1 MWRGGWAE
9 GLITGQPQGEV
20 RWGGAAGGF
29 PTGRGDQQLEGGYR
43 LWGVCWEALQFPCP
57 GTPHQGYHT
66 MYISL
71 PGGSERESKLT
82 KVTQPASSQAE
93 M

>member
-1 MWRGGWAE
+1 MGLRVASPQEGEISSWKGVIIHRLSAE
-9 GLITGQPQGEV
+9 MLCNSPVQDPHTKAV
-20 RWGGAAGGF
+20 SHH
-29 PTGRGDQQLEGGYR
+29 
-43 LWGVCWEALQFPCP
+43 P

-71 PGGSERESKLT
+71 PGGSERESKLS
-82 KVTQPASSQAE
+82 KVTQPASGRAE